1 MTQGEFGQ
9 FLQTRRAKIRPE
21 MLGMISAGHRRV
33 PGLRRDEVAISADV
47 SVDYY
52 RRLEQ
57 GKELHPSEQ
66 ILASLARTLRL
77 TVDEQRH
84 LYSLAGVAWRI
95 GGDVIERNV
104 PAELLIL
111 LDTWS
116 EAGAIVL
123 DPVLD
128 IVALNARARDLFSG
142 FSTTANLL
150 EMVLL
155 DPHGRSFFVD
165 WEASA
170 QSTVAN
176 LRASADFT
184 ETPARYRELIATL
197 RAESPE
203 FPRFWDTHDV
213 KPKTYETKDLYHP
226 QRGLLTIDFH
236 AFGVSSAPGHQL
248 LVYQERQKA
257 KAGNHLAERAL
268 AGPTFVPK
276 HL

>member
-1 MTQGEFGQ
+1 MTQGDLGQ
-9 FLQTRRAKIRPE
+9 FLQTRRAKIQPK
-21 MLGMISAGHRRV
+21 MLGMATAVNRRV
-33 PGLRRDEVAISADV
+33 PGLRRDEVAITADV

-77 TVDEQRH
+77 TADEQRH

-95 GGDVIERNV
+95 GGDVIEHNV
-104 PAELLIL
+104 PTELLLL
-111 LDTWS
+111 LDTWR

-142 FSTTANLL
+142 FSTDNLL

-155 DPHGRSFFVD
+155 DPRGRDFFVE

-176 LRASADFT
+176 LRASADFN
-184 ETPARYRELIATL
+184 ETPARYRELVASL

-203 FPRFWDTHDV
+203 FPGFWDMHDV
-213 KPKTYETKDLYHP
+213 KPKTYETKELLHP
-226 QRGLLTIDFH
+226 RRGLLTVDFH
-236 AFGVSSAPGHQL
+236 AFGVSSAPGYQL
-248 LVYQERQKA
+248 LVYQERQE
-257 KAGNHLAERAL
+257 G
-268 AGPTFVPK
+268 
-276 HL
+276 

>member
-1 MTQGEFGQ
+1 MTQGDLGQ
-9 FLQTRRAKIRPE
+9 FLQTRRAKIQPA
-21 MLGMISAGHRRV
+21 MLGMATAVNRRV
-33 PGLRRDEVAISADV
+33 PGLRRDEVAITADV

-77 TVDEQRH
+77 TADEQRH
-84 LYSLAGVAWRI
+84 LYALAGVAWRL

-104 PAELLIL
+104 PTELLML
-111 LDTWS
+111 LETWS
-116 EAGAIVL
+116 EAGAFVL
-123 DPVLD
+123 DSVLD

-142 FSTTANLL
+142 FSKTGNLL

-176 LRASADFT
+176 LRASADLT
-184 ETPARYRELIATL
+184 DTPAHYRELIAAL
-197 RAESPE
+197 RTTSPE
-203 FPRFWDTHDV
+203 FPRFWDMHDV
-213 KPKTYETKDLYHP
+213 KPKTYEKKELRHP
-226 QRGLLTIDFH
+226 RRGLLTIDFH
-236 AFGVSSAPGHQL
+236 AFGVSSAPSHQL
-248 LVYQERQKA
+248 LVYQER
-257 KAGNHLAERAL
+257 
-268 AGPTFVPK
+268 
-276 HL
+276 